1 MKNNFIKK
9 LRVLRVLR
17 GELKAEPKN
26 QPLIFTNGKTTNR
39 RNTNKIIVAY

>member
-17 GELKAEPKN
+17 GELKTEPLKQSTDYTDYHRFKN
-26 QPLIFTNGKTTNR
+26 NPSGKA
-39 RNTNKIIVAY
+39 V